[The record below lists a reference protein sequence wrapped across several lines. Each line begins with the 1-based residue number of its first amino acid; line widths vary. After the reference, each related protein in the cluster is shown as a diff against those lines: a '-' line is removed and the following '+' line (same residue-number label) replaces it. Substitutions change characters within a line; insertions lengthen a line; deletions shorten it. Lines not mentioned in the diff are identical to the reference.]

1 MIQIGVV
8 GGGDV
13 DNETQALAGEVGR
26 EIARSGN
33 ILLCGGLGGV
43 MEASAKG
50 AKEEG
55 GLTVAILPGTSKEE
69 ASPYMDVKIVT
80 AMSHARNAIIARS
93 ADVLIAVD
101 GGLGTL
107 SEIALALKIDKP
119 VIVLEN
125 MGEISRAA
133 EMIKKNNLHFAKDAR
148 EAVALA
154 LARANSSTPT

>member
-1 MIQIGVV
+1 MIQIGVI
-8 GGGDV
+8 GGGKAD
-13 DNETQALAGEVGR
+13 DETISLAMEVGR
-26 EIARSGN
+26 EIARQSC

-69 ASPYMDVKIVT
+69 ANPYMDVKIVT

-93 ADVLIAVD
+93 ADALIAVD

-107 SEIALALKIDKP
+107 SEIALALKIVKP
-119 VIVLEN
+119 VIVLETP
-125 MGEISRAA
+125 GEM
-133 EMIKKNNLHFAKDAR
+133 EEVIKGLKGKGKNLHFAEDAR
-148 EAVALA
+148 EAVELVMK
-154 LARANSSTPT
+154 LL